1 MEDRGKP
8 LSSDPAETVGLVAH
22 RARAQG
28 ASSGSGSRLQ
38 AFFVVSRV
46 EFMPGGLFF
55 IFASAALACLEWTI
69 LGRNALLIAEGA
81 AVWYL
86 SHLIGSQVN
95 CLADVEVDQ
104 EDKAKLAQAVRI
116 FGSARL
122 TAVIGVE
129 AMIALAITVYMAAQ
143 TGRGVLPFI
152 WLLGF
157 VLALA
162 YSLEPLRL
170 KRRNWWNPISLLL
183 ILYALP
189 MIYGYVTLASSAR
202 FDALGVVA
210 GTALQMFALILL
222 NPAEDIA
229 SDRAGGIRTP
239 CTQHGL
245 RLIAPLAVVVFVV
258 GTAGSFWF
266 LAVLAVG
273 QSVPIIAG
281 LVLAGV
287 GQLYV
292 LGELVWLALLC
303 LLRDT
308 GEGVSGVGER
318 TFRLVRR
325 NPVHFALL
333 GTTFAA
339 ATALVL
345 R

>member
-222 NPAEDIA
+222 NPAQDIA

-303 LLRDT
+303 LAGNTDGR
-308 GEGVSGVGER
+308 VSAGER
-318 TFRLVRR
+318 IFRLVRR

-345 R
+345 K